1 MKTYNPHP
9 KQEIFHKCAA
19 NEILYGGAA
28 GPGKS
33 HALRHEGLTWCMRI
47 PGLHVYLFRRTFPDL
62 EKNHIIP
69 SLEEFPRDVGK
80 YRDQKKRWEF
90 KNGSM
95 LHFCH
100 AQYEKDVFHY
110 QGAEIHILLIDELTS
125 FTDFM
130 YDYLRGRTRCTLN
143 IPEKY
148 KHKVPGVY
156 CGSNPGGIG
165 HEFVKMRWVDPDPD
179 KEMKLLRAPKNEG
192 GMLRCYIPG
201 LLKDNPS
208 LTENDPGY
216 EDRLDGL
223 PEPYRTAYKEGDWDI
238 FMGQAF
244 NFGARHIIK
253 PIPIPE
259 FSPLYMTFDWGFG
272 APFSVGFWWVDADNR
287 LYRFSEWYG
296 WNGTPGKGLRLT
308 DEQIA
313 EGINQ
318 RKKQLHIEGKEII
331 EICDPTCF
339 NKKPDY
345 KGGGQGPST
354 AEIFKNGK
362 DSKGKK
368 YGIKFKPGDPSRD
381 LKLRQFHSRLRIPE
395 EENELPMLVVY
406 DTCEQFR
413 RTIPLLQTDPLN
425 VEDIDTT
432 MEDHIYDESC
442 HFCMARPIG
451 VDDDKV
457 KKIIAERQHK
467 AKLAELDSSSRHFWE
482 NDFAQWKQGVLD
494 QQEYERTGG
503 LW

>member
-9 KQEIFHKCAA
+9 KQEIFHKCSA

-69 SLEEFPRDVGK
+69 SLEEFPHDIGK

-125 FTDFM
+125 FTEFM

-143 IPEKY
+143 IPAKY

-165 HEFVKMRWVDPDPD
+165 HEFVKTRWVDPDPK
-179 KEMKLLRAPKNEG
+179 KEMLLRRASKNEG

-272 APFSVGFWWVDADNR
+272 APFSLGFWWVDSDNR

-296 WNGTPGKGLRLT
+296 WNGTPNQGLRLT
-308 DEQIA
+308 DPQVG
-313 EGINQ
+313 EGIRQ
-318 RKKQLHIEGKEII
+318 RKKQFHIEDKEII
-331 EICDPTCF
+331 EIGGQDCF
-339 NKKPDY
+339 SKKADY

-354 AEIFKNGK
+354 AEIFRE
-362 DSKGKK
+362 
-368 YGIKFKPGDPSRD
+368 YGIKLRPGDARRD

-395 EENELPMLVVY
+395 DENELPMLVVY

-425 VEDIDTT
+425 VEDIDTA
-432 MEDHIYDESC
+432 MEDHIYDEAC
-442 HFCMARPIG
+442 HLCMARPMG
-451 VDDDKV
+451 VDDDKI
-457 KKIIAERQHK
+457 KKIIQERQKK
-467 AKLAELDSSSRHFWE
+467 AKLAELDDVSRRFWE
-482 NDFAQWKQGVLD
+482 QDFAPWKQGILD
-494 QQEYERTGG
+494 KQEYERTGG
-503 LW
+503 MW